1 MIDPSDRPFIINI
14 GTLQDYALDEEASP
28 YHAWEPGPRF
38 APFHFDAL
46 DAGMSTFIMSDG
58 AVISEPIVSYALPW
72 PYSADTEEF
81 LDLPVRVVIIDDK
94 PALRPEAW

>member
-1 MIDPSDRPFIINI
+1 
-14 GTLQDYALDEEASP
+14 
-28 YHAWEPGPRF
+28 
-38 APFHFDAL
+38 
-46 DAGMSTFIMSDG
+46 MSDG